1 MQKDFFEIFFISGR
15 FSALKFEISLINT
28 EISFLSQFLTL
39 GTRGKIFTN
48 QVLDQPISWIY
59 LDQKVNRE
67 NLNAYNIY
75 VFVIYVIGRGNKE
88 CWVNR

>member
-15 FSALKFEISLINT
+15 FSALKFE
-28 EISFLSQFLTL
+28 
-39 GTRGKIFTN
+39 TREKKIRN
-48 QVLDQPISWIY
+48 QVWDKPISWIY
-59 LDQKVNRE
+59 LDQKVNIE

-75 VFVIYVIGRGNKE
+75 VFVIYVNGRGNKE